1 LQPAKYSFSEVGRLR
16 RDPYAIYARRI
27 LKLDPIAPF
36 NTDPGAAER
45 GTLYHAIIDRYTR
58 EGHLPGTPASLEAMQ
73 RMIDELF
80 AAERLPPHIDQVWR
94 PRFVEVGRAFL
105 RWEENRAA
113 DIKTTVTECGAGWEV
128 PEAGIRLT
136 GIADRIDIKGSGL
149 ATIIDYKTGSSPTP
163 SQARSLLDPQ
173 LALEA
178 AALRAGA
185 FKSMGPLEPDELL
198 YVRLKPGERFKVECV
213 NNEAAKN
220 GKSALDL
227 ADESITQLTR
237 FLAVL
242 RSGETG
248 FASRLV
254 PFMQGDY
261 GGDYDHLARV
271 AEWATA
277 DAEEGDAD
285 E

>member
-1 LQPAKYSFSEVGRLR
+1 
-16 RDPYAIYARRI
+16 
-27 LKLDPIAPF
+27 
-36 NTDPGAAER
+36 
-45 GTLYHAIIDRYTR
+45 
-58 EGHLPGTPASLEAMQ
+58 M
-73 RMIDELF
+73 LF
-80 AAERLPPHIDQVWR
+80 RS
-94 PRFVEVGRAFL
+94 
-105 RWEENRAA
+105 
-113 DIKTTVTECGAGWEV
+113 VTEAGAGWEV

-185 FKSMGPLEPDELL
+185 FKSLGAQDVDELL
-198 YVRLKPGERFKVECV
+198 YVRLKPGERFKTECV
-213 NNEAAKN
+213 NNESAKN

-227 ADESITQLTR
+227 AEEAIGQLTK
-237 FLAVL
+237 FVGVL

-254 PFMQGDY
+254 PFMQGDH

-277 DAEEGDAD
+277 DAEEADAD